1 DDIER
6 CSVANG
12 LGVALGRVKGLGE
25 TRSRGGVAGL
35 VGPRERDERDLIAL
49 DPSQSAPV
57 SAEQPDAAAHYRVE
71 HRLDISLRLTNDT
84 QNVTGGGLLVQS
96 GGKVTV
102 ARLQLLEQAN
112 VLNGDHRLIGESIQQ
127 RDLSLGKW
135 AHIGTQNGETTQR
148 LAFAEQWN
156 LRTAVDRVEFQQL
169 KRIGILALRHRL
181 DVVDDDGPTI

>member
-35 VGPRERDERDLIAL
+35 VGPRERGERDLIAL
-49 DPSQSAPV
+49 DPSQSALV

-84 QNVTGGGLLVQS
+84 QNVTGGSLLVQ
-96 GGKVTV
+96 GGAKATFP
-102 ARLQLLEQAN
+102 RLQLLDKPSVPN
-112 VLNGDHRLIGESIQQ
+112 R
-127 RDLSLGKW
+127 
-135 AHIGTQNGETTQR
+135 
-148 LAFAEQWN
+148 
-156 LRTAVDRVEFQQL
+156 
-169 KRIGILALRHRL
+169 
-181 DVVDDDGPTI
+181 DDGLVGEGL